1 MLPLLFQLGVWGFFN
16 LGVLSDILI
25 FKLLFQNS
33 ALQGLEGQERDRI
46 LSHSLN
52 PLFPAI

>member
-1 MLPLLFQLGVWGFFN
+1 MLSLLFQLGVWGFFN

-25 FKLLFQNS
+25 FKLFLQNS

-46 LSHSLN
+46 LSRSLN